1 MIQKARD
8 KFFYR
13 KKYKEVVHRFQIK
26 YKMAVDVDMVKKKI
40 RFLDDNVI
48 NLDKKLES
56 LNEKVEK
63 YFSKE
68 NL

>member
-1 MIQKARD
+1 
-8 KFFYR
+8 
-13 KKYKEVVHRFQIK
+13 
-26 YKMAVDVDMVKKKI
+26 MAVDVDMVKKKI

>member
-1 MIQKARD
+1 
-8 KFFYR
+8 
-13 KKYKEVVHRFQIK
+13 
-26 YKMAVDVDMVKKKI
+26 MVKKKI

>member
-8 KFFYR
+8 KFYYR

-48 NLDKKLES
+48 NLDKRLEA

>member
-48 NLDKKLES
+48 NLDKKLEA

>member
-13 KKYKEVVHRFQIK
+13 RKYKEVVHRFQIK

-48 NLDKKLES
+48 NLDKKLEA